1 MTGEVSADRLRAEL
15 KEVENDLESLRRT
28 AADIRSGV
36 GEAEDPADRGS
47 LIQAADEQD
56 NLADQLTARRDDLL
70 RRIAE
75 ASLGGLGETRNPPR
89 PA

>member
-1 MTGEVSADRLRAEL
+1 MTGHVSVDQLRAQL
-15 KEVENDLESLRRT
+15 KQVETDLANVRRV
-28 AADIRSGV
+28 AAEIRSGV

-56 NLADQLTARRDDLL
+56 SLADTLAARRDDLL

-75 ASLGGLGETRNPPR
+75 AAGD
-89 PA
+89 

>member
-1 MTGEVSADRLRAEL
+1 MTGDVSADRLRAEL
-15 KEVENDLESLRRT
+15 NEVEADLANVRRT

-56 NLADQLTARRDDLL
+56 SLADQLAARREDLL
-70 RRIAE
+70 RKLAE
-75 ASLGGLGETRNPPR
+75 TA
-89 PA
+89 

>member
-1 MTGEVSADRLRAEL
+1 MTGDASADRLRAEL
-15 KEVENDLESLRRT
+15 MEVENDLANVRRI

-56 NLADQLTARRDDLL
+56 ALAEQLAARRDNLL
-70 RRIAE
+70 RRLG
-75 ASLGGLGETRNPPR
+75 AS
-89 PA
+89 

>member
-1 MTGEVSADRLRAEL
+1 MTADSSADRLRAEL
-15 KEVENDLESLRRT
+15 KEVESDLANLRDT

-36 GEAEDPADRGS
+36 GEADDPADRGS

-56 NLADQLTARRDDLL
+56 SLAEQLAARRDDLL

-75 ASLGGLGETRNPPR
+75 A
-89 PA
+89 

>member
-1 MTGEVSADRLRAEL
+1 MTGDSSAERLRAEL
-15 KEVENDLESLRRT
+15 KEVEDDLANLRRT

-36 GEAEDPADRGS
+36 GEAEDPSDRGS

-56 NLADQLTARRDDLL
+56 SLAEQLAARRDDLL

-75 ASLGGLGETRNPPR
+75 A
-89 PA
+89 

>member
-1 MTGEVSADRLRAEL
+1 MTGHVSVDRLRAQL
-15 KEVENDLESLRRT
+15 QQVETDLANVRRA
-28 AADIRSGV
+28 AADIRSSV

-56 NLADQLTARRDDLL
+56 SLADTLAARRDDLL

-75 ASLGGLGETRNPPR
+75 AAGT
-89 PA
+89 